1 MRQKTERRYTPVMG
15 MMHFAEKITEQGT
28 KPMFK
33 YYGKKGEIL
42 EIDHNEFSELVH
54 RQIAGLISCGLADK
68 RIAIIGETSVEWVAS
83 FVAIIAAGGVA
94 VPMDKELS
102 IPEIEGFFE
111 MGGVEAVIFSRSF
124 NSKFA
129 DTVKKES
136 TVKTFIPLELGEE
149 HDGLSNILSYEQLI
163 EQGKTYLKNGGKMPE
178 KRVREDM
185 SIMLFTSGTTGT
197 SKAVMLSEK
206 NMCAAINVAC
216 ETVEFFPE
224 DVIVSVLPIHH
235 TYEICCLLA
244 GANYGMTIG
253 INDSLKHVLKSFKT
267 FKPTGI
273 ALVPLFVS
281 TMNKKINDEAKKS
294 GKDKMMKFALK
305 LSKGLCKVGIDLRA
319 KLFRDVREAFGGR
332 LVKIVSG
339 AAPLN
344 PELVEKFAG
353 FGIDL
358 YEGYGITEC
367 SPLVAVN
374 PYYKPKKGSVG
385 PAVPCCTIKI
395 DGDTVNALGYTEGE
409 ILVKGDNVMLGY
421 YNNEAANSEVFTPDR
436 YFRTGDIGYLDNDG
450 YLFITGRK
458 KFVIISDNGKNV
470 YPEELEDYIG
480 ELECVGECVVLG
492 RNSEES
498 GEVVITALVYPSQEW
513 LEDKEAAYNEI
524 KKGVD
529 AINKKLPSYKQIRA
543 IELRDTEFEKT
554 TTRKIKRHLV
564 K

>member
-1 MRQKTERRYTPVMG
+1 MKQKTERKYTPVMG
-15 MMHFAEKITEQGT
+15 MMHFAEKIREHGE

-42 EIDHNEFSELVH
+42 ELDHYEFSDLVH
-54 RQIAGLISCGLADK
+54 RQIAGLISCGLSDK
-68 RIAIIGETSVEWVAS
+68 RIAIIGETSPEWFAS

-94 VPMDKELS
+94 IPMDKELS

-111 MGGVEAVIFSRSF
+111 MGGVEAVIFSRTF
-124 NSKFA
+124 NTKFA
-129 DTVKKES
+129 DTIKKES
-136 TVKTFIPLELGEE
+136 AVKTYIPLEVDENHE
-149 HDGLSNILSYEQLI
+149 GLENILPYEQLV
-163 EQGKTYLKNGGKMPE
+163 EQGKIYIKNGGKMPE

-206 NMCAAINVAC
+206 NMCAAINAAC
-216 ETVEFFPE
+216 ETVDFYPD
-224 DVIVSVLPIHH
+224 DVIVSVLPVHH
-235 TYEICCLLA
+235 TYEICCTLA

-281 TMNKKINDEAKKS
+281 TMNKRINDEAKKS

-319 KLFRDVREAFGGR
+319 KLFKDVREAFGGR

-374 PYYKPKKGSVG
+374 PYFKPKKGSVG

-395 DGDTVNALGYTEGE
+395 DGDTVNAYGYTEGE

-421 YNNEAANSEVFTPDR
+421 YNNEAANSEVFTSDR
-436 YFRTGDIGYLDNDG
+436 YFRTGDVGYLDDDG

-470 YPEELEDYIG
+470 YPEELEEYLG
-480 ELECVGECVVLG
+480 QLECVGECIVLG
-492 RNSEES
+492 RKSEGTDEL
-498 GEVVITALVYPSQEW
+498 VITALVYPSQEW

-529 AINKKLPSYKQIRA
+529 SINKKLPSYKQIRA